1 LISFLV
7 MPWIYHEKQDAGL
20 CGVHCL
26 NNLLQ
31 GRFVTELDL
40 MTYARRL
47 DEAERHIM
55 GEMGTETSDYLK
67 FIAEDS
73 GNVADDGNYSI
84 QVLCEALKE
93 LGLTCTPTTAP
104 QESHVLDNPQKEKAF
119 ICNLASHWLTIRK
132 IDGEWWNLNSLLKE
146 PQHLTE
152 LYLGA
157 FLKQLQVEGYSIFVV
172 RGNIPEGP
180 VLDQEDMKDVHW
192 IEPPRRQSLTHSED
206 DEDLQEAI
214 ALSLQKEK
222 NTAENVSTSEK
233 NPIVIDDDDE
243 DIKLAISLSQVPPT
257 PPQTRQS
264 QPQSQS
270 QQPQSQS
277 QQPQSQQSQQ
287 PQSQQSQQPQSQQ
300 SQQPQSQSQQPQSQQ
315 SQQPQAHPQLRVLS
329 SNSSE
334 GSATQALRLS
344 PEPSGSENKRD
355 LTKLIVRLPDG
366 TRIERKFL
374 KSDKLQSVFDWILT
388 VTNQTVNLYHPQSF
402 KLMTTFPKREFTNP
416 TTTLDELGLC
426 PSATLVVYDIK

>member
-1 LISFLV
+1 

-287 PQSQQSQQPQSQQ
+287 PQ
-300 SQQPQSQSQQPQSQQ
+300 
-315 SQQPQAHPQLRVLS
+315 AHPQLRVLS

-426 PSATLVVYDIK
+426 PSATLVVYDVK

>member
-1 LISFLV
+1 VFRVISSKDSF
-7 MPWIYHEKQDAGL
+7 
-20 CGVHCL
+20 
-26 NNLLQ
+26 
-31 GRFVTELDL
+31 FVQ
-40 MTYARRL
+40 
-47 DEAERHIM
+47 
-55 GEMGTETSDYLK
+55 
-67 FIAEDS
+67 EDS

-287 PQSQQSQQPQSQQ
+287 PQSQQSQQPQ
-300 SQQPQSQSQQPQSQQ
+300 
-315 SQQPQAHPQLRVLS
+315 AHPQLRVLS

>member
-1 LISFLV
+1 LWSLVSTRRHLISFLV

-287 PQSQQSQQPQSQQ
+287 PQ
-300 SQQPQSQSQQPQSQQ
+300 
-315 SQQPQAHPQLRVLS
+315 AHPQLRVLS

>member
-1 LISFLV
+1 

-287 PQSQQSQQPQSQQ
+287 PQ
-300 SQQPQSQSQQPQSQQ
+300 
-315 SQQPQAHPQLRVLS
+315 AHPQLRVLS